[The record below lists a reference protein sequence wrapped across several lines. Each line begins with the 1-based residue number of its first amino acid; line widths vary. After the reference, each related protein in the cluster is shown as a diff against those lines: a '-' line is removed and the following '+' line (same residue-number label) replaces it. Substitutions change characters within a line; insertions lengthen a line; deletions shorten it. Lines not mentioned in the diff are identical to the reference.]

1 MISQTNSTQIKIN
14 LPGELKDFL
23 ASKSNRYGL
32 TLSAY
37 VKHLILKDVA
47 DLAYPTFKAS
57 EQVEESYSE
66 AMKNKDKAVAVDNL
80 DEFFDNLW
88 KVSFFLQSSSKN

>member
-1 MISQTNSTQIKIN
+1 MIAQTSSTQIKVS
-14 LPGELKDFL
+14 LPIELKDFL

-57 EQVEESYSE
+57 KRVEESYSE
-66 AMKNKDKAVAVDNL
+66 AMRNKDKAVVVDDL
-80 DEFFDNLW
+80 DGFFDSL
-88 KVSFFLQSSSKN
+88 

>member
-66 AMKNKDKAVAVDNL
+66 AMKNKDKAVSDCTSCG
-80 DEFFDNLW
+80 ET
-88 KVSFFLQSSSKN
+88 

>member
-1 MISQTNSTQIKIN
+1 MITQTSSTQIKVS
-14 LPGELKDFL
+14 LPVELKDFL

-32 TLSAY
+32 TLSTY

-57 EQVEESYSE
+57 KQVEESYSE
-66 AMKNKDKAVAVDNL
+66 AIRNKDKAIVVEDL
-80 DEFFDNLW
+80 DVFFDNL
-88 KVSFFLQSSSKN
+88 

>member
-1 MISQTNSTQIKIN
+1 M
-14 LPGELKDFL
+14 

-32 TLSAY
+32 TLSTY

-57 EQVEESYSE
+57 KQVEESYSE
-66 AMKNKDKAVAVDNL
+66 AIRNKDKAIVVEDL
-80 DEFFDNLW
+80 DVFFDNL
-88 KVSFFLQSSSKN
+88 

>member
-1 MISQTNSTQIKIN
+1 MITQTSSTQIKVS
-14 LPGELKDFL
+14 LPIELKDFL

-37 VKHLILKDVA
+37 VKHLILMDVS

-57 EQVEESYSE
+57 KQVEESYFE
-66 AMKNKDKAVAVDNL
+66 AMRDKNKAVVVDDL
-80 DEFFDNLW
+80 DEFFDNL
-88 KVSFFLQSSSKN
+88 

>member
-1 MISQTNSTQIKIN
+1 MISQTGSSQIKVS
-14 LPGELKDFL
+14 LPIELKDFL

-37 VKHLILKDVA
+37 VKHLILKDVV

-57 EQVEESYSE
+57 KQVEESYSE
-66 AMKNKDKAVAVDNL
+66 AMKNKDKAVLVDDL
-80 DEFFDNLW
+80 DEFFDNL
-88 KVSFFLQSSSKN
+88 

>member
-1 MISQTNSTQIKIN
+1 MPI
-14 LPGELKDFL
+14 ELKDFL

-57 EQVEESYSE
+57 KQVEESYSE
-66 AMKNKDKAVAVDNL
+66 AMRNKDKAVVVDDL
-80 DEFFDNLW
+80 DGFFDNL
-88 KVSFFLQSSSKN
+88 

>member
-1 MISQTNSTQIKIN
+1 MIAQTSSTQIKVS
-14 LPGELKDFL
+14 LPIELKDFL

-57 EQVEESYSE
+57 KQVEESYSE
-66 AMKNKDKAVAVDNL
+66 AMRNKDKAVVVDDL
-80 DEFFDNLW
+80 DGFFDSL
-88 KVSFFLQSSSKN
+88 

>member
-1 MISQTNSTQIKIN
+1 MPI
-14 LPGELKDFL
+14 ELKDFL

-37 VKHLILKDVA
+37 VKHLILMDVS

-57 EQVEESYSE
+57 KQVEESYFE
-66 AMKNKDKAVAVDNL
+66 AMRDKNKAVVVDDL
-80 DEFFDNLW
+80 DEFFDNL
-88 KVSFFLQSSSKN
+88 

>member
-1 MISQTNSTQIKIN
+1 MIAQTSSTQIKVS
-14 LPGELKDFL
+14 LPIELKDFL

-57 EQVEESYSE
+57 KQVEESYSE
-66 AMKNKDKAVAVDNL
+66 AMRNKDKAVVVDDL
-80 DEFFDNLW
+80 DGFFDNL
-88 KVSFFLQSSSKN
+88 